1 MSDELTPYLSELL
14 SAAKQSSMKR
24 IISDVVLA
32 DEPFIAL
39 RNWREKFGVSQKNLA
54 TRMGISASVISDY
67 ETGRRKNPGISF
79 LKSYVQSLV
88 EDDAERGGA
97 NIMEL
102 LKMEPILKGIILDI
116 KEYSKPVSMLKIVE
130 AVDGEVE
137 TFPDLLSDFVFG
149 HTVLDSVKTIL
160 YFKWYDMVN
169 IFGYTNIRALVFT
182 NVQHGRSPLVGI
194 HLFPFKPKMIVLH
207 GPRSLDPVATEIAKV
222 DGIVVAL
229 SKLGSTKELIERL
242 STIGQ

>member
-102 LKMEPILKGIILDI
+102 LKMEPILRGIILDI

-207 GPRSLDPVATEIAKV
+207 GPKNLDPVAAEIAKV

-229 SKLGSTKELIERL
+229 SKLGSTKELIEKL
-242 STIGQ
+242 SNIGQ

>member
-14 SAAKQSSMKR
+14 SAAKQSSMRR

-32 DEPFIAL
+32 DSPFIAL
-39 RNWREKFGVSQKNLA
+39 RNWRDKFGISQKTLA
-54 TRMGISASVISDY
+54 SRMRISASVISDY

-79 LKSYVQSLV
+79 LKSYVQNLV

-116 KEYSKPVSMLKIVE
+116 KEYSKPVPMLKIVE
-130 AVDGEVE
+130 AVEGKVE
-137 TFPDLLSDFVFG
+137 TFPDLINDFVFG
-149 HTVLDSVKTIL
+149 HTVLDSVKTVL

-169 IFGYTNIRALVFT
+169 VFGYTNIRALVFT

-207 GPRSLDPVATEIAKV
+207 GPKDLDPVAAEIAKV

-242 STIGQ
+242 STVGQ